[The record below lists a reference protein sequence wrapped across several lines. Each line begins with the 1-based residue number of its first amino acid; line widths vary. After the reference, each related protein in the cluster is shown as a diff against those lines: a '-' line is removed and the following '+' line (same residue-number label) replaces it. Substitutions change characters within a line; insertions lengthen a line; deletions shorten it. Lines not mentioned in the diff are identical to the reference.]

1 MKRVG
6 GLFEPAVSF
15 ESLHE
20 AWRRASKGKRLRPA
34 SAQFFRYLEVELLR
48 LRDELLGETWRPGAH
63 TCFTIHDPKERL
75 ISVPPFRD
83 RVVHHAVIGVL
94 EPVFE
99 ARFDFDS
106 YGCRKGR
113 GMDRALLR
121 AQQFTRK
128 RAFVLKTDV
137 QRFFPSIPHPVVRR
151 LYHRVVKDPR
161 MLRLLDRIV
170 EGHEPGLPIG
180 TLTSQWLANLTL
192 TPLDRMLRVLPE
204 AKGQVRYMD
213 DVLVFGD
220 GRKEL
225 RTVTA
230 AMEEFLRAELGLRL
244 KERVTVVRRTR
255 DGVPFLGFRVMPG
268 SIEVR
273 RETFRRFSMGVRK
286 AEWEWRQGRLTTL
299 ELASSQQ
306 SRTAHLARGRTLGLR
321 RAFFARSPPMEW

>member
-15 ESLHE
+15 KNLRE
-20 AWRRASKGKRLRPA
+20 AYRRASKGKRFRPA
-34 SAQFFRYLEVELLR
+34 SAQFFRHLEVELLR
-48 LRDELLGETWRPGAH
+48 LRDELLSETWRPGEHA
-63 TCFTIHDPKERL
+63 CFTIHDPKERL

-94 EPVFE
+94 EPVLE

-121 AQQFTRK
+121 AQQYTRK

-137 QRFFPSIPHPVVRR
+137 RRFFPSIPHAVIRR
-151 LYHRVVKDPR
+151 LVRDVVKDRR
-161 MLRLLDRIV
+161 MLDLLDRIV

-192 TPLDRMLRVLPE
+192 TPLDRMLRNLPE
-204 AKGQVRYMD
+204 ARGQVRYMD
-213 DVLVFGD
+213 DVLVFGE

-225 RTVTA
+225 RSVATA
-230 AMEEFLRAELGLRL
+230 MAEFLDSELGLRL
-244 KERVTVVRRTR
+244 KPRATVIRRTR

-273 RETFRRFSMGVRK
+273 PETFRWFRKGVLH
-286 AEWEWRQGRLTTL
+286 AEWEWRQGRLTTAAL
-299 ELASSQQ
+299 SSSTG
-306 SRTAHLARGRTLGLR
+306 SRIAHLARGRSLGLR
-321 RAFFARSPPMEW
+321 RAFFARSPPTEW